1 MSLTLDLL
9 DEGKSRANTISAKLE
24 DQECAAGWV
33 DCGLCQV
40 KRTELLQKVL
50 NCNLY
55 LCNLMILNKMKVKAK
70 ALQYPLFLI

>member
-9 DEGKSRANTISAKLE
+9 DEGKSRAKTISAKLE

-33 DCGLCQV
+33 DCGLCLV
-40 KRTELLQKVL
+40 KETEHLQKVL

-55 LCNLMILNKMKVKAK
+55 LCNLIILNKMKVNAK
-70 ALQYPLFLI
+70 ALQYPFFKI

>member
-40 KRTELLQKVL
+40 KRIEKGYAFT
-50 NCNLY
+50 
-55 LCNLMILNKMKVKAK
+55 NKMH
-70 ALQYPLFLI
+70 LIL